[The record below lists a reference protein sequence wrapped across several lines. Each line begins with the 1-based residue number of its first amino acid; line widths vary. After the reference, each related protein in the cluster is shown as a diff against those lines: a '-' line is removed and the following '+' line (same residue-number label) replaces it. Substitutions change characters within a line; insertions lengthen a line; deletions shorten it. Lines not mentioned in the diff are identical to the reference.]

1 MQIHVDSNLSFGLGI
16 TVAVVGLFDDQR
28 YNSSHLRGD
37 SYHSGGDSSHLPGDS
52 GHLPGNSSHLPRQ
65 WEELKAIAAPV
76 AGTGN
81 AAPEL
86 VQQVILKLCA
96 GRYLTLEQ
104 LGDLLDRNPAGLRN
118 RFLTPMV
125 TAGLLRL
132 RYPAT
137 AARPDQAYTT
147 FDAP

>member
-52 GHLPGNSSHLPRQ
+52 SHLPRQ

-96 GRYLTLEQ
+96 GRYLTL
-104 LGDLLDRNPAGLRN
+104 AGCGKTRVDGGRYFPHSILS
-118 RFLTPMV
+118 MV
-125 TAGLLRL
+125 ASPL
-132 RYPAT
+132 
-137 AARPDQAYTT
+137 
-147 FDAP
+147 